1 MISLKKYLDMSSPD
15 VAVEEPTTEELFATT
30 FESYRAVLC
39 AIGKNAALISPALG
53 TDLEENLH
61 RLEKRMGVNTSAESV
76 RQIENQVE
84 VQLQEWGS
92 RLSDHLK
99 AKADEVR
106 EILLALAKTVE
117 SVGHKDQG
125 HSTRL
130 KDLTGRLE
138 RIADLDDL
146 TEIRSS
152 LVTRVSE
159 LKTSVDQMAKESQ
172 QLVAQLRAEVSTYET
187 KLKSAEQLNLR
198 DELTRVA
205 NRRSVEERIRWS
217 MESGR
222 SFCVVMLDLNGFK
235 QVNDV
240 HGHLAGDS
248 LLQQFATELQSNT
261 RSGDLVGRWGGDE
274 FITILACDS
283 TGATSHVD
291 RVRQWVFGKYTL
303 QDGANREGIPVH
315 VDASIG
321 VAEWKSGMTLQAL
334 IAEADA
340 AMYRDKAASRKSR
353 Q

>member
-1 MISLKKYLDMSSPD
+1 MISLKKYLDMNAPE
-15 VAVEEPTTEELFATT
+15 VADAEPGSEELFATT

-39 AIGKNAALISPALG
+39 AIGKNASLISPSLG
-53 TDLEENLH
+53 ADLEVNLQ
-61 RLEKRMGVNTSAESV
+61 RLERRVTVNTSADSV

-84 VQLQEWGS
+84 LQLQEWGS

-172 QLVAQLRAEVSTYET
+172 QLVAQLRAEVSTYES
-187 KLKSAEQLNLR
+187 KLKSAEQLSLR
-198 DELTRVA
+198 DDLTRVA
-205 NRRSVEERIRWS
+205 NRRSVEDRIRWCV
-217 MESGR
+217 ESGR
-222 SFCVVMLDLNGFK
+222 PFCVIMLDLNGFK
-235 QVNDV
+235 QVNDE

-248 LLQQFATELQSNT
+248 LLQQFAAELESNT

-274 FITILACDS
+274 FITVLTCDAA
-283 TGATSHVD
+283 GAASHVE
-291 RVRQWVFGKYTL
+291 RIRQWVFGKYTL
-303 QDGANREGIPVH
+303 QTGTNHEAIPIH
-315 VDASIG
+315 VEASIG
-321 VAEWKSGMTLQAL
+321 LAEWKPGMTLQAL

-340 AMYRDKAASRKSR
+340 AMYRDKNQSRKTR
-353 Q
+353 A